1 MMTDVY
7 MYSEIYI
14 LLTNPFKLKNLFYF
28 YKFFLQKNKNSDSF
42 NFEQKYRKM
51 DVEDVQGGYI
61 DFLPDNLI

>member
-28 YKFFLQKNKNSDSF
+28 YNFFLQKNKNSDSF

>member
-28 YKFFLQKNKNSDSF
+28 YKKFLQKNKNSDSF

-51 DVEDVQGGYI
+51 DVEDVQG
-61 DFLPDNLI
+61 